1 MKTFLFQ
8 TRKKKEKRQIAIH
21 LSNTG
26 SVAYRGIHLDTPI
39 SLSLLPKK
47 YVVAIIDIENS
58 NSKKVT
64 FLAELK
70 TFFCCTSKNR
80 QSQIDTNHLPYFRLR
95 ILPKAY
101 TQWNKSEKLFIIT
114 PEKVCRKKGPWRT
127 LLSHP
132 DKVYTARRER
142 KKWAKIT
149 PNWNLKYSM
158 IYSSILSLRKENYK
172 NGN

>member
-39 SLSLLPKK
+39 SLSLS
-47 YVVAIIDIENS
+47 YR
-58 NSKKVT
+58 
-64 FLAELK
+64 
-70 TFFCCTSKNR
+70 KNMWLL
-80 QSQIDTNHLPYFRLR
+80 SLILR
-95 ILPKAY
+95 IVTAKKWHFWQNWKHFFVAPQKIDRVKSILTIYRTLDWDRPKEY
-101 TQWNKSEKLFIIT
+101 TQWDKPEKLFIIT